1 MGFLD
6 KLKNIFSGFFY
17 IVDDKALS
25 DYVEKEIAETR
36 KIEIDIVTDFNIYI
50 NGTKNRILICNHEF
64 TYEGEDVGKGIV
76 YYFGEKQ
83 TPYNSLKELLDAE
96 CYLRTPFYKIELNLS
111 DSGFLNEFMKSHP
124 ELSVEDY

>member
-1 MGFLD
+1 MTRHYLIMLKK
-6 KLKNIFSGFFY
+6 KLPKP
-17 IVDDKALS
+17 
-25 DYVEKEIAETR
+25 EKSRLILLPTS
-36 KIEIDIVTDFNIYI
+36 IYI

-76 YYFGEKQ
+76 YYYGEKQ
-83 TPYNSLKELLDAE
+83 IPYNSLKELLDAE

-111 DSGFLNEFMKSHP
+111 DSDFLSDFMKSHP

>member
-1 MGFLD
+1 MGFFD
-6 KLKNIFSGFFY
+6 KLKNIFNGFFY

-64 TYEGEDVGKGIV
+64 TYEGEDAGKGIV
-76 YYFGEKQ
+76 YYYGEKQ
-83 TPYNSLKELLDAE
+83 IPYNSLKELLDAE

-111 DSGFLNEFMKSHP
+111 DSDFLNDFMKSHP

>member
-6 KLKNIFSGFFY
+6 KLKNIFNGFFY

-25 DYVEKEIAETR
+25 DYVEKEIVETR

-64 TYEGEDVGKGIV
+64 TYEGEDVGKGI
-76 YYFGEKQ
+76 F
-83 TPYNSLKELLDAE
+83 
-96 CYLRTPFYKIELNLS
+96 CCFR
-111 DSGFLNEFMKSHP
+111 
-124 ELSVEDY
+124 